1 MILSRSVRLGLL
13 VLAFAALA
21 VPACGSSETAPPADD
36 AGTSTPTDAR
46 AATDTGTAPPA
57 SSEPPKDAA
66 VPPPGPTELPAF
78 EGAFVFFANGGPFFG
93 VKEVAKDV
101 DTDSSKIAANVYT
114 GYFNDSGAR
123 FVITLPARTPATLD
137 LSATAKVEVSLPRG
151 ADRTT
156 GELSNGKLEIVEAT
170 DKKLKARF
178 YGETSGVKVH
188 GAVDATLVP

>member
-1 MILSRSVRLGLL
+1 MTLSRPVRFGLL
-13 VLAFAALA
+13 VLVCSALA
-21 VPACGSSETAPPADD
+21 IPACSSSETAPPEGD
-36 AGTSTPTDAR
+36 AGTSTPTYAR

-66 VPPPGPTELPAF
+66 VPPPGPTEFPAF

-101 DTDSSKIAANVYT
+101 DTDSSKVAGNVYS

-123 FVITLPARTPATLD
+123 FVITLPARTPGTLD
-137 LSATAKVEVSLPRG
+137 LSATAKVEVSLARG

-156 GELSNGKLEIVEAT
+156 GELANGKVEVVEAT
-170 DKKLKARF
+170 DKKLKVRF
-178 YGETSGVKVH
+178 YGDTSGVKVH
-188 GAVDATLVP
+188 GAVDAMLVP